1 MGYYGTKKRK
11 SILHT
16 RKNKLKLI
24 VEKLNILKLEL
35 KDFNTTMLYESGK
48 VVKLPT

>member
-16 RKNKLKLI
+16 RENKLKLI